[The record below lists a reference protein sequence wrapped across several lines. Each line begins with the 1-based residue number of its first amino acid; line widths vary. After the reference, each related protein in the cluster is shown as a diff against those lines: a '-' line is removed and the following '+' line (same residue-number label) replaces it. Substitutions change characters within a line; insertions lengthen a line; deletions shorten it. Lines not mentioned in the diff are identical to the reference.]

1 MGKAMKV
8 TENNLPQRLVVYD
21 GSCKFCITIVKI
33 VKFLDFFKS
42 LKYAN
47 FRDSYFARYH
57 KELLERLE
65 SEFLLI
71 SPGNKMHWGF
81 FAARKIMAK
90 LPLLWILVPFAY
102 LPFAGTLG
110 TKAYAFVSK
119 RRLYFSRFLRCESCE
134 T

>member
-1 MGKAMKV
+1 MKEV
-8 TENNLPQRLVVYD
+8 IQKNPLQHMVVYD
-21 GSCKFCITIVKI
+21 GGCKFCITSVKI
-33 VKFLDFFKS
+33 VKFLDFFKR

-47 FRDSYFARYH
+47 FRDYSFAKYH
-57 KELLERLE
+57 KKLLERLE
-65 SEFLLI
+65 TEFLLI
-71 SPGNKMHWGF
+71 GPGNKMHWGF
-81 FAARKIMAK
+81 FAAREIMAK

-110 TKAYAFVSK
+110 TKVYAFVSK